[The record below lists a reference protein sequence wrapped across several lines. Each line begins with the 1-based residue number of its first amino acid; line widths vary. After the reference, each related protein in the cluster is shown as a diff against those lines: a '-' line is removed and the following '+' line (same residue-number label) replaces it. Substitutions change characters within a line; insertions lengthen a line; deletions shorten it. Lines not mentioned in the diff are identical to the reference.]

1 MSDAEQSDISA
12 IPISENSRV
21 LIAVHRAMRADAG
34 RLITAV
40 GALPIGDTQR
50 ATALGGAFAA
60 VVGLIHDHHWT
71 EDDVMY
77 PFLLRRVAYFENEAI
92 GLEDE
97 HVELDAAMARINAR
111 FRLLAH
117 QLTPVLW
124 RDTRRHLVDDAVAF
138 NHVLVDHLDRE
149 EAAVVPAF
157 ESALSAEDH
166 KALQKEESRL
176 TTYRHM
182 RTAVPWILANSTPD
196 EQADLRATAPRLLG
210 LVQDRVWGPQFV
222 PLMAPLYG

>member
-1 MSDAEQSDISA
+1 MSDVEWSDIPA
-12 IPISENSRV
+12 IPVSEHSRV
-21 LIAVHRAMRADAG
+21 LIAVHRAMRADAE
-34 RLITAV
+34 RLISAV
-40 GALPIGDTQR
+40 DALRSGDTEG
-50 ATALGGAFAA
+50 ATALGRAFAA

-77 PFLLRRVAYFENEAI
+77 PFLLRRVTSFENEAI
-92 GLEDE
+92 RLEDE

-124 RDTRRHLVDDAVAF
+124 QDTRRHLADDALTF
-138 NHVLVDHLDRE
+138 NQVLVDHLDRE

-157 ESALSAEDH
+157 ESALSAADH
-166 KALQKEESRL
+166 KALQKEESKL

-182 RTAVPWILANSTPD
+182 RTAVPWVLANSTPE

-210 LVQDRVWGPQFV
+210 VIQDRVWEPQFV
-222 PLMAPLYG
+222 RLMAPLYG